1 MKLVACLAGVFAA
14 EAASPSWEE
23 YKAQYG
29 LNFNGADEDLI
40 RRVIFTANVQTIEA
54 SNQDHVTYTLAV
66 NKFAHFTADE
76 FRAAFTG
83 EFSKDADTDNAGMPR
98 FDRDNALTEV
108 PSEVDWSQDTS
119 VVGPVEDQGGCGSC
133 WAFAAAGETAM
144 IYALETGTLLTL
156 SKEQLVNCAGD
167 AWDVPGTGGCEGGL
181 SSLTW
186 QAGGYYDRSGACLET
201 TYPYTAEDGP
211 CQTSCTPVIPPGAI
225 VGYVG
230 VPRGFDNIKAGLMER
245 PLKVSVHA
253 DSVWSFFTSGIAES
267 PVCYTG
273 TNHAVIA
280 VGYEG
285 NSYVKIRNSWGADWG
300 LGGYINIGMN
310 NTCETGPFSIFYRT
324 PYYPQ
329 FGSAIAV

>member
-1 MKLVACLAGVFAA
+1 
-14 EAASPSWEE
+14 
-23 YKAQYG
+23 
-29 LNFNGADEDLI
+29 LNSNGAEDDDL
-40 RRVIFTANVQTIEA
+40 RAVYMANVQTIEA
-54 SNQDHVTYTLAV
+54 SNQASNTFTLAV
-66 NKFAHFTADE
+66 NKFAHFTEDE
-76 FRAAFTG
+76 FQASFTG
-83 EFSKDADTDNAGMPR
+83 EFSKDVDADNVGMPKFER
-98 FDRDNALTEV
+98 GGAVAEV
-108 PSEVDWSQDTS
+108 PSDVDWSQDTS

-144 IYALETGTLLTL
+144 IYAMETGTLLTL

-167 AWDVPGTGGCEGGL
+167 AWDTPGTGGCQGGF

-186 QAGGYYDRSGACLET
+186 QAGGFYDRSGACLET
-201 TYPYTAEDGP
+201 AYPYTAEDGP

-225 VGYVG
+225 VGYG
-230 VPRGFDNIKAGLMER
+230 SVPRGFDGIKAGLMER

-253 DSVWSFFTSGIAES
+253 NGVWSAFQSGIAEAS
-267 PVCYTG
+267 ECFTG

-280 VGYEG
+280 VGFEG
-285 NSYVKIRNSWGADWG
+285 DSFVKIRNSWGKDWG

-310 NTCETGPFSIFYRT
+310 STCETGPFSLFYRA